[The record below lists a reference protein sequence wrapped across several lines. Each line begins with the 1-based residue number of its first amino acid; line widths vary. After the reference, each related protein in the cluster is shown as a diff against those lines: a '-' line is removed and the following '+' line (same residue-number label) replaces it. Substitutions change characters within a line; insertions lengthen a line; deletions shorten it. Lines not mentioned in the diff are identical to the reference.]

1 MTLTKLMIT
10 GMSAMLFTNGY
21 SKTQHQTPNII
32 IVFTDDLGYGD
43 LFCYNN
49 ESKIQTPNL
58 DKLAKH
64 GVMFTDA
71 HASSSVSTPSR
82 YGLLTGEYSWKTRL
96 KSGVLGGFS
105 KTLIRVGQPTIAS
118 MLKSRGYT
126 TACIGKWH
134 LGMDFQTI
142 NGKPLSRAEEK
153 TGNNVDYN
161 KNIKNSPITHGF
173 DYFYGTSG
181 SLDMPPFL
189 MIENDMV
196 ERLPNCKLTVK
207 QFTEDDDAISANPFL
222 RTGDAIF
229 GEGPETFLPRLADK
243 VNEKISMYAK
253 DNKPFFIYYAMPS
266 PHAPIAP
273 SKKFKGKSKIG
284 SYGDYV
290 MEIDYY
296 LGELIKELKR
306 TGTYKNTVIL
316 FSSDNGPEYYAY
328 SRYLNTGQNSS
339 GDLKGIKRDLWE
351 GGHRVPFI
359 ISWPDGF
366 KKYKVSKVTQA
377 VCLSDVYATLAEISG
392 HEMNSDEAAD
402 SYSMM
407 PLISEKGKYK
417 RDYIIHHSGDG
428 KFAVRQGD
436 WVLIE
441 YGLGDA
447 NHKYTQ
453 KNFRVHEYYTK
464 LGYQIPLYQ
473 PEGELFNL
481 KNDLGEFNNVY
492 SKYPDIVKK
501 LDSYIQK
508 STRGYHTLRD
518 EYIKHKIE
526 NTPVK

>member
-1 MTLTKLMIT
+1 
-10 GMSAMLFTNGY
+10 
-21 SKTQHQTPNII
+21 
-32 IVFTDDLGYGD
+32 
-43 LFCYNN
+43 
-49 ESKIQTPNL
+49 
-58 DKLAKH
+58 
-64 GVMFTDA
+64 MFTDA

-96 KSGVLGGFS
+96 KFGVLGGFS

-273 SKKFKGKSKIG
+273 SEKFKGKSKIG

-306 TGTYKNTVIL
+306 TDTYKNTVIL

-351 GGHRVPFI
+351 GGHKVPFI

-366 KKYKVSKVTQA
+366 KKY
-377 VCLSDVYATLAEISG
+377 
-392 HEMNSDEAAD
+392 
-402 SYSMM
+402 
-407 PLISEKGKYK
+407 
-417 RDYIIHHSGDG
+417 
-428 KFAVRQGD
+428 
-436 WVLIE
+436 
-441 YGLGDA
+441 
-447 NHKYTQ
+447 
-453 KNFRVHEYYTK
+453 
-464 LGYQIPLYQ
+464 
-473 PEGELFNL
+473 
-481 KNDLGEFNNVY
+481 
-492 SKYPDIVKK
+492 
-501 LDSYIQK
+501 
-508 STRGYHTLRD
+508 
-518 EYIKHKIE
+518 
-526 NTPVK
+526 